1 MKRLST
7 KILFVAALIISSQMF
22 AQRQTNVEALNEL
35 SEQFAAKWE
44 IAHQK
49 VLEYTQENNVD
60 IIHETDDGRLVE
72 MVDVRDGKPIYFV
85 TDNLGAAKT
94 TRVNEL
100 WVGGNTG
107 LDYTGEGYFQ
117 LGEWDGGHVLTS
129 HQEFMNT
136 GTTRVF
142 AQDGNYATHYHS
154 THVAGT
160 MIAAGVV
167 GDAKGALC
175 GGKLKVWQWSNDDPE
190 MAAAAANGL
199 EISNHSYGYLI
210 GWNYDNG
217 NWTWMGN
224 SNIDPD
230 EDYKFGF
237 YDYDARAWDL
247 IAWNAP
253 NYLIVKSAGND
264 RGDGPSNAGNGQ
276 PEVDGGD
283 DGYDCIQPR
292 GIAKNL
298 LTVGAVYEVEE
309 YEGPNS
315 VAMSNFSC
323 WGPADDGRIKPDIV
337 GKGVAVYSTN
347 NTGNTSYMELQGT
360 SMSAPNVSGSMAM
373 LQYHYQETHNGIPMR
388 AATLKGLVLHTADE
402 AGDYP
407 GPDYKFGWGLMN
419 SERAAEIIS
428 DDVGQEVLDELE
440 LTSGNVYSRDVFV
453 PAGGD
458 FTITICWT
466 DPAGSPT
473 PAQLNPSTPMLVND
487 LDLKILDEN
496 SNTYYPWRLQRD
508 NPSAAATN
516 LSKNYVDNVEK
527 VEIHNAEGG
536 IYTIHVDYAGS
547 LSGGSQDFS
556 LIISGIEDYDV
567 LPECSDDLS
576 DPVDGGAD
584 AFLNHNVTW
593 MPALFASSYDVYFGT
608 DGGGTTTPT
617 NIFDGLNVVNNSF
630 SYFMNKNTT
639 YYIQVVPKNNLG
651 IASDCNDIWSFTTMS
666 AISSYPYEEGI
677 EDVTKPDLPEFWQAY
692 DYSELK
698 WESTNMLAH
707 SGSMSMG
714 CFYDSGLSEFEYDNW
729 FVSPPFEVV
738 DGNEYNATFYY
749 KGFIPGHSE
758 SMSVYWGYTPNVED
772 LNNLILEDT
781 DMTQANFAE
790 GEGLIIPNADTIIF
804 LGFHLHSPTGYGAFL
819 DDIKLE
825 NWGAVSIGDNPEKS
839 DPKVFTS
846 GMNIIINTDKAW
858 ENANVDVVSLLG
870 QKLIS
875 IRHNQQSKL
884 NMATYGSGVY
894 LVRIY
899 KDNISITKKV
909 IVR

>member
-666 AISSYPYEEGI
+666 SISSYPYEEGI
-677 EDVTKPDLPEFWQAY
+677 ENVTKPDLPEFWQAY

-698 WESTNMLAH
+698 WESTNMLSH

-825 NWGAVSIGDNPEKS
+825 NWGAVSIGGNPEKS

>member
-7 KILFVAALIISSQMF
+7 KILFVIALIISSQMF
-22 AQRQTNVEALNEL
+22 AQRQTNVDALNEL

-49 VLEYTQENNVD
+49 VLVYAQENNVD
-60 IIHETDDGRLVE
+60 IIHETDDGRLVQ
-72 MVDVRDGKPIYFV
+72 MVDVRDGKPIYFG

-136 GTTRVF
+136 GTTRAF
-142 AQDGNYATHYHS
+142 AQDGNYATSYHA

-160 MIAAGVV
+160 MIAAGIV
-167 GDAKGALC
+167 GEAKGALY
-175 GGKLKVWQWSNDDPE
+175 GGKLKFWEWDNDDPE
-190 MAAAAANGL
+190 MATAAANGL
-199 EISNHSYGYLI
+199 EISNHSYSYGY
-210 GWNYDNG
+210 GWEKING
-217 NWTWMGN
+217 NWIWYGN
-224 SNIDPD
+224 STIDPD

-237 YDYDARAWDL
+237 YDSDARAWDL

-253 NYLIVKSAGND
+253 NYLIVLAAGND
-264 RGDGPSNAGNGQ
+264 RGEGPSNAGNGQ

-283 DGYDCIQPR
+283 DGYDCIDPR
-292 GIAKNL
+292 GVAKNL
-298 LTVGAVYEVEE
+298 LTVGAVKNVEE
-309 YEGPNS
+309 YEGPYS
-315 VAMSNFSC
+315 VIMSSFSC

-347 NTGNTSYMELQGT
+347 NTSNTSYRELQGT

-388 AATLKGLVLHTADE
+388 SATLKGLVLHTADE

-419 SERAAEIIS
+419 SERASQIIS

-440 LTSGNVYSRDVFV
+440 LTSGNVYSRDVYV

-466 DPAGSPT
+466 DPAGIPT
-473 PAQLNPSTPMLVND
+473 SDQLNPSTPMLVND
-487 LDLKILDEN
+487 LDLKILDES

-516 LSKNYVDNVEK
+516 ISKNYVDNIEK

-556 LIISGIEDYDV
+556 LIISGIEDYNV
-567 LPECSDDLS
+567 LPECSTDLS
-576 DPVDGGAD
+576 DPVDGGSD

-593 MPALFASSYDVYFGT
+593 RPALFASNYDVYFGT

-639 YYIQVVPKNNLG
+639 YYIQVVPKNNVG
-651 IASDCNDIWSFTTMS
+651 DASDCNDIWSFTTMS
-666 AISSYPYEEGI
+666 SISSYPYEEGI
-677 EDVTKPDLPEFWQAY
+677 ENATKPDLPEFWQAY
-692 DYSELK
+692 NYSELK
-698 WESTNMLAH
+698 WESTNILSH
-707 SGSMSMG
+707 SGSMAMA
-714 CFYDSGLSEFEYDNW
+714 CFYDIGLNEFEYDNW

-738 DGNEYNATFYY
+738 DGNEYNATFFY

-758 SMSVYWGYTPNVED
+758 SMSVYWGYSPNVED

-781 DMTQANFAE
+781 DMTEANFAE

-825 NWGAVSIGDNPEKS
+825 NWGAVGVGDSPEIL
-839 DPKVFTS
+839 DPKVYSS
-846 GMNIIINTDKAW
+846 GMSIVIKTDETW

-875 IRHNQQSKL
+875 TKHNLQSKL
-884 NMATYGSGVY
+884 DMTKYGSGVY

-899 KDNISITKKV
+899 KDNNSITKKV